1 MKNIEVIKQLKIFGL
16 AFITQIAFGIIFV
29 VFRDTILYNTDIIFL
44 IGIGSLILSSISL
57 TIVLII
63 TWFISMYKKWKNA
76 K

>member
-16 AFITQIAFGIIFV
+16 AFIIQIIFGIIFV
-29 VFRDTILYNTDIIFL
+29 VFRDTILYNTDIVFL
-44 IGIGSLILSSISL
+44 VGIGSLVLSSISL

-63 TWFISMYKKWKNA
+63 TWLISIYKKWKNV